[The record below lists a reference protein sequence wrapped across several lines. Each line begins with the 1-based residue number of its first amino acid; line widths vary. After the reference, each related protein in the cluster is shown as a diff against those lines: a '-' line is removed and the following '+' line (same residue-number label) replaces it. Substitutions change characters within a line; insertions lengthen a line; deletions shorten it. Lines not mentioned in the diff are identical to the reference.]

1 MPHDVSSDFLVEIE
15 KKTPLVARRFTIGT
29 SDYTSYVT
37 RWPKITKRW
46 NDIRPINVAITL
58 SNEDQAFDFFIDEP
72 YKMST
77 ETKIEFGVPWSVESV
92 GGTDEYLT
100 LHEGKISNV
109 KYTRSGC
116 TLSVVDK
123 IKPFAERVLGDED
136 TPLDYT
142 GSDYLPSDLAW
153 YWATSYGGLDTTKST
168 ANTDIDYDDFSN
180 WAEVFSASSI
190 LCQAYFKGTRLN
202 EAFRKLGRI
211 TRSSIYVEDGK
222 LRFARYTETSSIVL
236 ALGSDPIKSVNGFID
251 DKQIINKHITF
262 AGYNVNSETYSIVVN
277 DEDST
282 SVNTYGLREQIE
294 KDANIWYVN
303 SDSAIDLSQRIVLTQ
318 KNPYLQLDLKTTAA
332 PITRFIGDLMTFQ
345 FNKLGI
351 GSGAARRLMGY
362 GFDLNSMTMDIS
374 VNDSQI
380 VDIFRLDIN
389 QLDIGK
395 LA

>member
-15 KKTPLVARRFTIGT
+15 KKAPLVARRFTIGT
-29 SDYTSYVT
+29 SDYTEYVT

-77 ETKIEFGVPWSVESV
+77 ETKIEFGVPWSVESA

-109 KYTRSGC
+109 KYTKSGC

-136 TPLDYT
+136 NPLDYT

-153 YWATSYGGLDTTKST
+153 YWATSYGGLDNTKST
-168 ANTDIDYDDFSN
+168 ANTDIDYDDFSK
-180 WAEVFSASSI
+180 WAEVFSSSSI
-190 LCQAYFKGTRLN
+190 LCQAYFKGTKLN

-236 ALGSDPIKSVNGFID
+236 ALGEDPIID
-251 DKQIINKHITF
+251 VKGTIEDKEVINKHITF
-262 AGYNVNSETYSIVVN
+262 ADYNVNSETYSIVVN

-345 FNKLGI
+345 FDKLGI

-380 VDIFRLDIN
+380 VDIFRLDIS